1 VSQTWGDGSDDPLP
15 SNGIVVKKSRGQSGL
30 ANKKSKSYQLIA
42 YLADLSLTQISKVK
56 SEPHLFPK
64 TKKAQKRTY
73 RRVPL
78 VSIQTERWS
87 TD

>member
-64 TKKAQKRTY
+64 TKKG
-73 RRVPL
+73 
-78 VSIQTERWS
+78 TEANISPGPTRINS
-87 TD
+87 D